1 MNLPVCAV
9 FIIIILIETTLLNN
23 IAIVV
28 DSAIPNES
36 VALVNKPVVIALI
49 NIMYVIAI
57 KVWEALLVVL
67 KLSFCHVKLKKSLI
81 LQDKAS
87 VNYFKSY
94 IIIRNKLLL
103 TRRHKA

>member
-36 VALVNKPVVIALI
+36 VAFVNKPVVIALI

-57 KVWEALLVVL
+57 KVWEVLLVVL

>member
-1 MNLPVCAV
+1 MYG
-9 FIIIILIETTLLNN
+9 FFS
-23 IAIVV
+23 IAQ
-28 DSAIPNES
+28 
-36 VALVNKPVVIALI
+36 PVVIALI

-57 KVWEALLVVL
+57 KVWEVLLVVL